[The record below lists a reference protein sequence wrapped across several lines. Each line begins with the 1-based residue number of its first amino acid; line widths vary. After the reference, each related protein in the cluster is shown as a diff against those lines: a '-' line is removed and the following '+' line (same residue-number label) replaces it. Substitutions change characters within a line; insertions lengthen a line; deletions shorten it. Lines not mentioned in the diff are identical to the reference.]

1 MTDDE
6 LNEIEKRANAAAPG
20 PWEDAEASVWEHGQ
34 RVVDEVF
41 VRRPGDNIAVASQI
55 LNPCADPRNVPSQ
68 DTAAFIAQDTAAFI
82 AHAREDVPALI
93 AEVRRLKARNAEL
106 EGGFREIS
114 RIFDEMRWSESS
126 PRCAPFSIVCRA
138 ASVRR
143 SPRTRT

>member
-41 VRRPGDNIAVASQI
+41 VRRPGDNIAVAIAVASQI
-55 LNPCADPRNVPSQ
+55 LNPCADPRNVPS
-68 DTAAFIAQDTAAFI
+68 QDTAAFI